1 MTSSNRPF
9 ELVSVPLLD
18 STCLHRQ
25 WPPLRTQR
33 PRRRSR
39 GRGTRTPADSH
50 RTATAPIANTDNKR
64 WSLTCGGTRWSRL
77 VARVFC
83 GVASLTSE
91 RTTLIARGRPALPRC
106 TDSRSGDKMM
116 IGCRSQCVCDRSV
129 FRGRPAEGAG
139 GRLHSGADR
148 KHLRDEGQA
157 RWMRCDQAA
166 AAITSSSAGASMG
179 ASASSP
185 SSRRMWYARRQSLRA
200 TDRQA
205 RLWSIRCAT
214 CR

>member
-1 MTSSNRPF
+1 MVRRGSTVRVRQRALQRPPQPGLFVSNR
-9 ELVSVPLLD
+9 L
-18 STCLHRQ
+18 
-25 WPPLRTQR
+25 
-33 PRRRSR
+33 
-39 GRGTRTPADSH
+39 ADCGMWV
-50 RTATAPIANTDNKR
+50 RYGA
-64 WSLTCGGTRWSRL
+64 LTCGGTRWSRL